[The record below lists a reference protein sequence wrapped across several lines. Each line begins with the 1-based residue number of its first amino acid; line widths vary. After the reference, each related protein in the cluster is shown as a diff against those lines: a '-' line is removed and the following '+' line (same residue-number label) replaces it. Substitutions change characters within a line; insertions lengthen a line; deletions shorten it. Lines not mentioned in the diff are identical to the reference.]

1 VVENR
6 LMLDAEES
14 KAGIDKQ
21 EHKESEEKE
30 KQDE

>member
-1 VVENR
+1 
-6 LMLDAEES
+6 MLDAEES
-14 KAGIDKQ
+14 EAGIDNQ